1 MDQQKGT
8 LNRNM
13 NAYLELVNTVLNN
26 GIRKKNRTGVDT
38 IMYFG
43 YHYKVNLSDGFPLLT
58 TKKIFFNSVIREL
71 LWYLKG
77 ETHIRN
83 LRQHTKIWDA
93 WTSEEKNW
101 EIGKMY
107 GYQWVKWEKFSIDSD
122 KKTYKKTHINQIE
135 EVINLIKN
143 NPDSRRMVVTAW
155 NPSVL
160 DEIALPS
167 CHAFFIFNV
176 TNGKLNCHLTQRSGD
191 IALGIPF
198 NLACYATLT
207 QMIAQETNLEL
218 GQFSHYINDAHIYE
232 NHIDGLQEQLKREPL
247 NLPQLH
253 IQNKPFWNLEFED
266 FELNN
271 YEHHPIIK
279 FPVAV

>member
-1 MDQQKGT
+1 
-8 LNRNM
+8 M
-13 NAYLELVNTVLNN
+13 NTYLKLVETVLNN
-26 GIRKKNRTGVDT
+26 GIRKHNRTGVDT
-38 IMYFG
+38 LMYFG
-43 YHYKVNLSDGFPLLT
+43 YHYKVDLSNGFPLLT
-58 TKKIFFNSVIREL
+58 TKKIFFNSIIREL

-83 LRQHTKIWDA
+83 LRKNTKIWDA
-93 WTSEEKNW
+93 WTNEEKKW

-107 GYQWVKWEKFSIDSD
+107 GYQWVKWEKFTEDPNSGEI
-122 KKTYKKTHINQIE
+122 KKTYINQIKD
-135 EVINLIKN
+135 VIDLIKH
-143 NPDSRRMVVTAW
+143 NPESRRMIVTAW

-167 CHAFFIFNV
+167 CHAFFIFSV

-218 GQFSHYINDAHIYE
+218 GEFSHYINDAHIYVD
-232 NHIDGLQEQLKREPL
+232 HIDGLKEQIKREPYK
-247 NLPQLH
+247 LPILE
-253 IQNKPFWNLEFED
+253 IEKKPFWDLQFKD
-266 FELNN
+266 FTLKN
-271 YEHHPIIK
+271 YNHHSIIK

>member
-1 MDQQKGT
+1 MKQYID
-8 LNRNM
+8 
-13 NAYLELVNTVLNN
+13 LVNTVLEK
-26 GIRKKNRTGVDT
+26 GQLKTNRTGT
-38 IMYFG
+38 NTLMYFG
-43 YHYKVNLSDGFPLLT
+43 FHYKVNLSKGFPLIT
-58 TKKIFFNSVIREL
+58 TKKVFFNSIIHEL

-83 LRQHTKIWDA
+83 LRKHTKIWDA
-93 WTSEEKNW
+93 WTSKEKNW

-107 GYQWVKWEKFSIDSD
+107 GYQWVNWEKIKQKKDGSI
-122 KKTYKKTHINQIE
+122 KKTHINQIK

-143 NPDSRRMVVTAW
+143 SPDSRRMVVTAW

-176 TNGKLNCHLTQRSGD
+176 CNGKLNCHLTQRSGD

-207 QMIAQETNLEL
+207 QMIAQETNLKL
-218 GQFSHYINDAHIYE
+218 GEFSHYINDAHIYQ
-232 NHIDGLQEQLKREPL
+232 NHIDGLKKQVKRNPYELPTLK
-247 NLPQLH
+247 
-253 IQNKPFWNLEFED
+253 IKNKPFWDLKFED
-266 FELNN
+266 FELIN
-271 YEHHPIIK
+271 YKHHPVIK

>member
-1 MDQQKGT
+1 
-8 LNRNM
+8 M
-13 NAYLELVNTVLNN
+13 NQYLELVNTVLDN
-26 GIRKKNRTGVDT
+26 GIIKNNRTGTDT
-38 IMYFG
+38 LMYFG
-43 YHYKVNLSDGFPLLT
+43 YHYKVDLQKGFPLLT
-58 TKKIFFNSVIREL
+58 TKKVFFNSVIREL
-71 LWYLKG
+71 LWYLSG

-83 LRQHTKIWDA
+83 LREHTKIWDA
-93 WTSEEKNW
+93 WTNKEKNW

-107 GYQWVKWEKFSIDSD
+107 GYQWVKWEKFKENESGEIS
-122 KKTYKKTHINQIE
+122 KSHINQIE
-135 EVINLIKN
+135 EVINLIKHS
-143 NPDSRRMVVTAW
+143 PDSRRMIVTAW

-167 CHAFFIFNV
+167 CHAFFIFSV

-218 GQFSHYINDAHIYE
+218 GEFSHYINDAHIYE
-232 NHIDGLQEQLKREPL
+232 NHVEGLRKQITRKPMQLPKLKIDK
-247 NLPQLH
+247 
-253 IQNKPFWNLEFED
+253 KPFWELEFED
-266 FELNN
+266 FELVN
-271 YEHHPIIK
+271 YNHYPVIK

>member
-1 MDQQKGT
+1 MKQYLNLVDTVLQKGEYRT
-8 LNRNM
+8 
-13 NAYLELVNTVLNN
+13 
-26 GIRKKNRTGVDT
+26 NRTGVNT
-38 IMYFG
+38 LMYFG
-43 YHYKVNLSDGFPLLT
+43 YHYKVDLQKGFPLLT
-58 TKKIFFNSVIREL
+58 TKKVFFNSVVREL
-71 LWYLKG
+71 LWYLSG

-83 LRQHTKIWDA
+83 LRNHTKIWDA
-93 WTSEEKNW
+93 WTNEEKNW

-107 GYQWVKWEKFSIDSD
+107 GYQWVNWEKFTEDHETGKI
-122 KKTYKKTHINQIE
+122 KKTFINQIDE
-135 EVINLIKN
+135 TIKLIKN

-176 TNGKLNCHLTQRSGD
+176 SNGKLNCHLTQRSGD

-218 GQFSHYINDAHIYE
+218 GEFSHYINDAHIYVD
-232 NHIDGLQEQLKREPL
+232 HIDGLKEQLKREPHS
-247 NLPQLH
+247 LPTLE
-253 IQNKPFWNLEFED
+253 IKDKPFWELEFDD
-266 FELNN
+266 FELKN
-271 YEHHPIIK
+271 YTHHPVIK

>member
-1 MDQQKGT
+1 MK
-8 LNRNM
+8 
-13 NAYLELVNTVLNN
+13 AYKDLVKHVLDN
-26 GIRKKNRTGVDT
+26 GILRQNRTGTDT
-38 IMYFG
+38 LMSFG
-43 YHYKVNLSDGFPLLT
+43 YHYKVDLNKGFPLLT
-58 TKKIFFNSVIREL
+58 TKKVFFNSVIREL

-83 LRQHTKIWDA
+83 LREHTKIWDA
-93 WTSEEKNW
+93 WTSKEKNW

-107 GYQWVKWEKFSIDSD
+107 GYQWVKWEKFTPDS
-122 KKTYKKTHINQIE
+122 KTGVINKTYINQIE
-135 EVINLIKN
+135 EVLNLIKN
-143 NPDSRRMVVTAW
+143 SPDSRRMVVTAW

-176 TNGKLNCHLTQRSGD
+176 ANGKLNCHLTQRSGD

-198 NLACYATLT
+198 NLACYATLM

-218 GQFSHYINDAHIYE
+218 GEFSHYINDAHIYE
-232 NHIDGLQEQLKREPL
+232 NHIDGLKEQLKRDPL
-247 NLPQLH
+247 PLPKLK
-253 IQNKPFWNLEFED
+253 INTKPFWDLEFED
-266 FELNN
+266 FKLSDYN
-271 YEHHPIIK
+271 HHPVIK

>member
-1 MDQQKGT
+1 MKQY
-8 LNRNM
+8 LN
-13 NAYLELVNTVLNN
+13 LVSTVLEE
-26 GIRKKNRTGVDT
+26 GTIKENRTGTDT
-38 IMYFG
+38 LMYFG
-43 YHYKVNLSDGFPLLT
+43 YHYKVDLSKGFPLLT
-58 TKKIFFNSVIREL
+58 TKKVFFNSVLREL

-83 LRQHTKIWDA
+83 LREHTKIWDA

-107 GYQWVKWEKFSIDSD
+107 GYQWVKWEKFKEKQDGSI
-122 KKTYKKTHINQIE
+122 KKTYINQIH
-135 EVINLIKN
+135 EVISLIKN
-143 NPDSRRMVVTAW
+143 SPNSRRMVVSAW

-176 TNGKLNCHLTQRSGD
+176 SNGKLNCHLTQRSGD

-198 NLACYATLT
+198 NLACYALLT
-207 QMIAQETNLEL
+207 QMIAKETNLEL
-218 GQFSHYINDAHIYE
+218 GEFSHYINDAHIYVD
-232 NHIDGLQEQLKREPL
+232 HIDGLKEQLKREPH
-247 NLPQLH
+247 NLPSLE
-253 IQNKPFWNLEFED
+253 IKNKSFWDLEFED
-266 FELNN
+266 FELKN
-271 YEHHPIIK
+271 YTHHPVIK

>member
-1 MDQQKGT
+1 MDT
-8 LNRNM
+8 YLN
-13 NAYLELVNTVLNN
+13 LVNTVLKN
-26 GIRKKNRTGVDT
+26 GTRKTNRTGIDT

-43 YHYKVNLSDGFPLLT
+43 YHYKVDLSKGFPLLT
-58 TKKIFFNSVIREL
+58 TKKVFFNSVIREL

-83 LRQHTKIWDA
+83 LREHTKIWDA
-93 WTSEEKNW
+93 WTSKEKNW

-107 GYQWVKWEKFSIDSD
+107 GYQWVKWEKFVTDPETGVTN
-122 KKTYKKTHINQIE
+122 KTYINQIDD
-135 EVINLIKN
+135 VLNLIKY

-176 TNGKLNCHLTQRSGD
+176 VNGKLNCHLTQRSGD

-198 NLACYATLT
+198 NLACYATLV
-207 QMIAQETNLEL
+207 QMIAQETNLQL
-218 GQFSHYINDAHIYE
+218 GEFSHYINDAHIYE
-232 NHIDGLQEQLKREPL
+232 NHIDGLKEQLKRDPL
-247 NLPQLH
+247 PLPKLK
-253 IQNKPFWNLEFED
+253 INNKPFWNLEFED
-266 FELNN
+266 FELSDYN
-271 YEHHPIIK
+271 HHPIIK

>member
-1 MDQQKGT
+1 MKEY
-8 LNRNM
+8 LNLVSQV
-13 NAYLELVNTVLNN
+13 LEN
-26 GIRKKNRTGVDT
+26 GIKKTNRTGTDT
-38 IMYFG
+38 LMVFG
-43 YHYKVNLSDGFPLLT
+43 YHYKINLQDGFPLIT
-58 TKKIFFNSVIREL
+58 TKKVYFNSIIQEL
-71 LWYLKG
+71 LWYLSG

-101 EIGKMY
+101 EVGKMY
-107 GYQWVKWEKFSIDSD
+107 GYQWVNWDKYESSPISD
-122 KKTYKKTHINQIE
+122 TIHHSHINQIQN
-135 EVINLIKN
+135 VIELIYT
-143 NPDSRRMVVTAW
+143 NPESRRMVVSAW
-155 NPSVL
+155 NPAVL

-207 QMIAQETNLEL
+207 QMIAKETRLEL
-218 GQFSHYINDAHIYE
+218 GEFSHYINDAHIYE
-232 NHIDGLQEQLKREPL
+232 NHIHGLKEQIIRKPLPLPSLK
-247 NLPQLH
+247 
-253 IQNKPFWNLEFED
+253 IADKPFWDLKFED
-266 FELNN
+266 FILEN
-271 YEHHPIIK
+271 YQHHPIIK

>member
-1 MDQQKGT
+1 
-8 LNRNM
+8 M
-13 NAYLELVNTVLNN
+13 NTYLKLVETVLNN
-26 GIRKKNRTGVDT
+26 GIRKHNRTGVDT
-38 IMYFG
+38 LMYFG
-43 YHYKVNLSDGFPLLT
+43 YHYKVDLSNGFPLLT
-58 TKKIFFNSVIREL
+58 TKKIFFNSIIREL

-83 LRQHTKIWDA
+83 LRKNTKIWDA
-93 WTSEEKNW
+93 WTNEEKNW

-107 GYQWVKWEKFSIDSD
+107 GYQWVKWEKFLMDSQ
-122 KKTYKKTHINQIE
+122 TGEYKKTHINQIE
-135 EVINLIKN
+135 GVINLIKN

-232 NHIDGLQEQLKREPL
+232 NHIDGLKEQLQREPL
-247 NLPQLH
+247 ELPHLQ
-253 IQNKPFWNLEFED
+253 INKKPFWDLEFKD

-271 YEHHPIIK
+271 YQHHPIIK

>member
-1 MDQQKGT
+1 
-8 LNRNM
+8 M

-107 GYQWVKWEKFSIDSD
+107 GYQWVKWEKISIDSD

-167 CHAFFIFNV
+167 CHAFFMFNV

-232 NHIDGLQEQLKREPL
+232 NHIDGLKEQLKREPL
-247 NLPQLH
+247 DLPQLH
-253 IQNKPFWNLEFED
+253 IQNKPFWELEFED